1 MPAAQNPALVYRPMT
16 AADVPAAHALSLLL
30 KWPHRLEDWAMLQ
43 RVAEGFVVEDNGR
56 LVGTAFACL
65 QGEFATIGLVIVS
78 DDYQGQGIGRKL
90 MEQALQACGSTTP
103 ILNATLAGAPLYI
116 SQGFVEFGRVHQH
129 QGTVTP
135 QPCPPLPAGTTCRDA
150 DDRDWPSLLKLANAG
165 SGLDRTRVLD
175 DLRGVLERSVVLEQ
189 DGQLCAFAMQR
200 PFGRGRVIGPVV
212 AQNLQQAQH
221 LIGSLLAPL
230 GGEFVRLDIGA
241 DSGLGDWLSSQGL
254 AQVDSVA
261 QMARGEAPQASEGVE
276 QFALI
281 TQAIG

>member
-30 KWPHRLEDWAMLQ
+30 KWPHRLDDWAMLQ
-43 RVAEGFVVEDNGR
+43 RVAEGFVAEDNGR

-65 QGEFATIGLVIVS
+65 QGAYATIGLVIVS
-78 DDYQGQGIGRKL
+78 DEYQGQGIGRRL
-90 MEQALQACGSTTP
+90 MELALQACGSATAM
-103 ILNATLAGAPLYI
+103 LNATLAGVPLYV

-129 QGTVTP
+129 QGTVAP
-135 QPCPPLPAGTTCRDA
+135 QPCPPLSAGTTYRDA
-150 DDRDWPSLLKLANAG
+150 EDRDWPQLLNLANAG

-175 DLRGVLERSVVLEQ
+175 DLRGVLERTVVLEQ
-189 DGQLCAFAMQR
+189 DGQPCAFAMQR

-212 AQNLQQAQH
+212 AQNQQQAQQ
-221 LIGSLLAPL
+221 LIGTLLGQLA
-230 GGEFVRLDIGA
+230 GEFVRLDVVA
-241 DSGLGDWLSSQGL
+241 ECGLGDWLSGQGL

-261 QMARGEAPQASEGVE
+261 QMARGKAPQASGVE
-276 QFALI
+276 QFALV

>member
-16 AADVPAAHALSLLL
+16 TADVPAAHALSLLL
-30 KWPHRLEDWAMLQ
+30 KWPHRLDDWAMLQ
-43 RVAEGFVVEDNGR
+43 RVAEGFVAEDNGR

-65 QGEFATIGLVIVS
+65 QGAYATIGLVIVS
-78 DDYQGQGIGRKL
+78 DEYQGQGIGRQL
-90 MEQALQACGSTTP
+90 MEQALQACGSATA
-103 ILNATLAGAPLYI
+103 ILNATLAGVPLYV

-129 QGTVTP
+129 QGTVAP
-135 QPCPPLPAGTTCRDA
+135 QPCPPLPAGTICREA
-150 DDRDWPSLLKLANAG
+150 DQGDWPQLLNLANAG

-175 DLRGVLERSVVLEQ
+175 DLRGVLERTVVLEQ

-212 AQNLQQAQH
+212 AQNQQQAQQ
-221 LIGSLLAPL
+221 LIGTLLGQLA
-230 GGEFVRLDIGA
+230 GEFVRLDVVA
-241 DSGLGDWLSSQGL
+241 DCGLGDWLSAQGL

-261 QMARGEAPQASEGVE
+261 QMARGKAPQASGVE